1 MVLMLVAVV
10 SMAATPEADASA
22 LSNSGELCVSR
33 LERGEVAGPE
43 KGHHLRVQVRG
54 GDRALVEVTDRHGAW
69 LGGLDTAKPVVVSV
83 LVRGKPYES
92 FTLDFA
98 GAGASRLTLRR
109 NGYGYFELRPT
120 KGICQ
125 WRAAKQPH

>member
-1 MVLMLVAVV
+1 MLVAVA
-10 SMAATPEADASA
+10 SMAAVPEADASA
-22 LSNSGELCVSR
+22 LSNAGELCVSR

-43 KGHHLRVQVRG
+43 KGHHPLVQVRVG
-54 GDRALVEVTDRHGAW
+54 GRALVEVTDHHGAW
-69 LGGLDTAKPVVVSV
+69 LGGLDTTKPVVVSV
-83 LVRGKPYES
+83 LVRGEPYES

-98 GAGASRLTLRR
+98 RAGTSHLTLRR

-125 WRAAKQPH
+125 WSSGSQRP